1 MSRGPDYL
9 RDLLRRLPAELS
21 EAELFLHLGYWDD
34 GVEGVRAAQ
43 ARLNDVLLDAL
54 DVRSGQRVLD
64 VACGIGGTLAAL
76 AQREPSAELTG
87 VNIDEAQLDVA
98 RRSVAH
104 PVRWVCAD
112 ACALPF
118 EAASFERVVSVE
130 AAFHFSSRRRF
141 LAEVARVLV
150 PGGVV
155 VLSDLVVDLAADG
168 ERVREITEGL
178 GPWPDPMLTS
188 GSLAELCVAAGLC
201 VVEERDLTPLVAPTF
216 EAMLGPHAIANP
228 SSVADAGDRGTA
240 ALGALCRTG
249 HLRVVL
255 LKAQLKA

>member
-1 MSRGPDYL
+1 MRRLLRGFGGPDG
-9 RDLLRRLPAELS
+9 
-21 EAELFLHLGYWDD
+21 LGPHGQRYP
-34 GVEGVRAAQ
+34 EGRAALPRQ
-43 ARLNDVLLDAL
+43 IGDRAPE
-54 DVRSGQRVLD
+54 VR
-64 VACGIGGTLAAL
+64 
-76 AQREPSAELTG
+76 
-87 VNIDEAQLDVA
+87 
-98 RRSVAH
+98 H
-104 PVRWVCAD
+104 
-112 ACALPF
+112 
-118 EAASFERVVSVE
+118 
-130 AAFHFSSRRRF
+130 
-141 LAEVARVLV
+141 
-150 PGGVV
+150 
-155 VLSDLVVDLAADG
+155 DLAADG